1 MTRGGLALSAARTRG
16 GVVLDADGVRAI
28 LPHRAPFL
36 LLDRVLTLDP
46 PERATG
52 LKSVTVSEPWFA
64 GHFPDRAVLPGVLL
78 AECLAQLAG
87 VLLFAAFDAEAAA
100 NGTAGNGNGG
110 GTAPAEVFLAG
121 FRDMRFRKPVV
132 PGDQVTLEITLNGHT
147 SSAYEYHGVA
157 SVDAVKVAHGNFIV
171 AGSAAPGS
179 APRKG
184 F

>member
-16 GVVLDADGVRAI
+16 GMVLDADGVRAV

-36 LLDRVLTLDP
+36 LLDRVLMLDP
-46 PERATG
+46 PQRATG

-64 GHFPDRAVLPGVLL
+64 GHFPERAVFPGVLL

-87 VLLFAAFDAEAAA
+87 VLLFAAFEGEAAS
-100 NGTAGNGNGG
+100 NGHGDGDGGG
-110 GTAPAEVFLAG
+110 GTAAPEVFLAG

-132 PGDQVTLEITLNGHT
+132 PGDQVSLEITLNGHT

-157 SVDAVKVAHGNFIV
+157 SVDTVKVAHGNFIV
-171 AGSAAPGS
+171 AGSA
-179 APRKG
+179 PRKVL
-184 F
+184 

>member
-1 MTRGGLALSAARTRG
+1 MTRSGLALSAARTRG
-16 GVVLDADGVRAI
+16 GMVLDADGVRRI

-36 LLDRVLTLDP
+36 LLDRVLMLDP

-64 GHFPDRAVLPGVLL
+64 GHFPDRAVFPGVLL

-87 VLLFAAFDAEAAA
+87 VLLFAAFDGEAAS
-100 NGTAGNGNGG
+100 NGTGDGR
-110 GTAPAEVFLAG
+110 GTAAPEVFLAG

-132 PGDQVTLEITLNGHT
+132 PGDQVNLEITLNGHT

-157 SVDAVKVAHGNFIV
+157 SVDTVKVAHGNFIV
-171 AGSAAPGS
+171 AGSA
-179 APRKG
+179 PRKVL
-184 F
+184 